1 MEEWHIPSEQEQ
13 CSQDFL
19 MLIAQLANTS
29 KQQIVGVRR
38 PRYEAN
44 LSCCNHWI
52 GLRTKSLE
60 WTSGMNLIFSFL
72 CVLKADGLM
81 SVHKRRCPCSVLSTN
96 YQP

>member
-52 GLRTKSLE
+52 GLRTVI
-60 WTSGMNLIFSFL
+60 GMDFWNEPHFFL
-72 CVLKADGLM
+72 FM
-81 SVHKRRCPCSVLSTN
+81 CPQS
-96 YQP
+96 